1 MESARKHLAAQLAM
15 ERVAK
20 AYFERQQ
27 ALVTD
32 PVLRE
37 HYFSKAQDDMKQLT
51 GDEAAWNKQVDNII
65 EEIFEKAFIEKLDK
79 IESKS
84 KEAQQL
90 EKRRMLVKLKKF
102 IFRSR
107 FMKSQKEEDETQLK
121 RLKNFTY
128 KNMHLTEDW
137 DKSWRDTEHP
147 QIASS
152 PLYHL
157 SKAVGRAS
165 LTPLELTR
173 EYLTNPEARDSMTV
187 LTLDKDELL

>member
-1 MESARKHLAAQLAM
+1 
-15 ERVAK
+15 
-20 AYFERQQ
+20 
-27 ALVTD
+27 
-32 PVLRE
+32 
-37 HYFSKAQDDMKQLT
+37 MKQLT
-51 GDEAAWNKQVDNII
+51 ADETAWNSQVDSII
-65 EEIFEKAFIEKLDK
+65 EDIFEKAFIEKLDK

-84 KEAQQL
+84 KEAQKL

-107 FMKSQKEEDETQLK
+107 FMKSQKEESEIQLK
-121 RLKNFTY
+121 RLKNFAF

-137 DKSWRDTEHP
+137 DKSWRDMEHP
-147 QIASS
+147 KIASS

-157 SKAVGRAS
+157 SKAVGRVS

-187 LTLDKDELL
+187 LALDKDELLRLQDDVFKDPMKYRQMFESVSMED